1 MSELVVHSNS
11 EVQLSALSGSR
22 TTIHSTLPNDSHDS
36 ALAIAKAVMNATP
49 LDDQLGKPFNLVHF
63 VAQVVKVTPTKE
75 NKENAN
81 DDRIVDADGRVEA
94 LRTIL
99 IDDKGNAYATVSD
112 GVTAALTNIVAIMG
126 QPSQWKKPVSVTAE
140 KKQGRNGFK
149 FFTLTLN

>member
-63 VAQVVKVTPTKE
+63 VAQVVKVTP
-75 NKENAN
+75 NKEDVN
-81 DDRIVDADGRVEA
+81 DDRIVDADGRVEV

-126 QPSQWKKPVSVTAE
+126 QPSHWEKPVSVTAE

>member
-22 TTIHSTLPNDSHDS
+22 TTIHSTLPNDSHES

-63 VAQVVKVTPTKE
+63 VAQVVKVTPSKE
-75 NKENAN
+75 DVN

-112 GVTAALTNIVAIMG
+112 GVTAALTNIVSIMG
-126 QPSQWKKPVSVTAE
+126 QPSQWEKPVSVTAE

>member
-22 TTIHSTLPNDSHDS
+22 NTIHSTLPNDSHDS

-63 VAQVVKVTPTKE
+63 VAQVVKVTPSKE
-75 NKENAN
+75 DVN
-81 DDRIVDADGRVEA
+81 DDRIVDADGRVEV

-112 GVTAALTNIVAIMG
+112 GVTAALTNIVSIMG
-126 QPSQWKKPVSVTAE
+126 QPSQWEKPVSVTAE

>member
-63 VAQVVKVTPTKE
+63 VAQVVKVTPSKE
-75 NKENAN
+75 DVN
-81 DDRIVDADGRVEA
+81 DDRIVDADGRVEV

-112 GVTAALTNIVAIMG
+112 GVTAALTNIVSIMG
-126 QPSQWKKPVSVTAE
+126 QPSQWEKPVSVTAE